1 MLSRSNVGIEFAR
14 RAGLWYPLANS
25 AVAVSGSNDTN
36 ENTLATVTVP
46 AGAMGA
52 NGVLRITA
60 LWSVTNNANAKT
72 IRMRFSGAAGTVF
85 YSQGLASLV
94 SAHQMVL
101 IRNRNS
107 QSSQVGF
114 AAAVAAT
121 FTTTTGSPTTA
132 SVDTSAATTLLFTVQ
147 KATGTD
153 TMTLE
158 SYEVEVLY
166 KA

>member
-1 MLSRSNVGIEFAR
+1 MLYRSNVGIEFAR

-25 AVAVSGSNDTN
+25 AVAVNGPNDTN
-36 ENTLATVTVP
+36 ENTLVTVSVP

-52 NGVLRITA
+52 NGVLRVTS
-60 LWSVTNNANAKT
+60 LWTINNNANVKT
-72 IRMRFSGAAGTVF
+72 ARVRFGGTAF
-85 YSQGLASLV
+85 HAIGLASLLSGQLV
-94 SAHQMVL
+94 TI

-107 QSSQVGF
+107 ASSQVGF
-114 AAAVAAT
+114 ASGAST
-121 FTTTTGSPTTA
+121 SFTSTTGANVTAAIDTA
-132 SVDTSAATTLLFTVQ
+132 SAANLTFTVQ